1 MPYRDAAA
9 PRASVGGGPAKYT
22 RDRRLDR
29 RHEPS
34 DGIRGMSQ
42 IATENKMQ
50 LGQLL
55 LARGIVS
62 AEQIDKALAE
72 QQDKGHRKLLG
83 ELLVEMNYCTENQI
97 ASALAEVYGV
107 PYAQVGPKICDVK
120 AIEILPRDFLEEHIV
135 LPLFKVYDVLTVA
148 VNEPT
153 NVFLMDEIERI
164 SGCKV
169 QVVCATAKDIKA
181 TLQTYLPAAN
191 VFVIDD
197 IIDDEG
203 LEDFTLIENI
213 TQDISNLAEIAGQS
227 PVVKLVN
234 YLLYNAVRE
243 NASDIHIEP
252 DDKKLRVRYRVDGK
266 MYEKIR
272 PPFQMH
278 PAIVSRVKIMAELDI
293 AQRRLPQD
301 GGIHVMVEGRPID
314 LRVSIMPGSFGEKV
328 VIRVIDP
335 HKVLFNFESL
345 GFTYENLQLFR
356 KVIQAPNGI
365 VLVTGPTGSGKNTT
379 LYAALAELNS
389 EEVNIC
395 TVEDPVECN
404 MAGINQFQVN
414 QKAGFE
420 FSTALRSLLRQDPD
434 IIMVGEIR
442 DEATA
447 NIAVQAALTGHLV
460 LSTLHTNDAP
470 GAVTRLLDLGVAP
483 YLVSASLIAVLAQR
497 LVRKICSNC
506 KSEYE
511 PSSSIRKIVEGAG
524 GESVKFFRGVGCKK
538 CRNTG
543 SAGRIAIHELFVPN
557 EEIMEMISERVGLK
571 KLRNAAL
578 KNGMIPLQAD
588 GIEKVKAGIVS
599 VEEVLRTTQAE
610 E

>member
-1 MPYRDAAA
+1 
-9 PRASVGGGPAKYT
+9 
-22 RDRRLDR
+22 
-29 RHEPS
+29 
-34 DGIRGMSQ
+34 MSQ
-42 IATENKMQ
+42 IAVENKMQ

-55 LARGIVS
+55 LARDIVT
-62 AEQIDKALAE
+62 AEQIEKALTE
-72 QQDKGHRKLLG
+72 QKEKGHRKLLG

-97 ASALAEVYGV
+97 ASALAEAYGV
-107 PYAQVGPKICDVK
+107 PYAQVSPKICDAK
-120 AIEILPRDFLEEHIV
+120 MLEILPREFLEEHIV
-135 LPLFKVYDVLTVA
+135 LPLFRVKDVLTVA
-148 VNEPT
+148 VSEPT
-153 NVFLMDEIERI
+153 NVFLIDELERI
-164 SGCKV
+164 TGCKV
-169 QVVCATAKDIKA
+169 QVVCATTKDIKA

-197 IIDDEG
+197 IIDEEG

-213 TQDISNLAEIAGQS
+213 TADISNLEEIAGQS

-266 MYEKIR
+266 LYEKMR
-272 PPFQMH
+272 PPYQMH
-278 PAIVSRVKIMAELDI
+278 SAIVSRIKIMAELDI

-301 GGIHVMVEGRPID
+301 GGIHVLLEGRPVD
-314 LRVSIMPGSFGEKV
+314 LRVSVMPGSFGEKV
-328 VIRVIDP
+328 VIRIIDP
-335 HKVLFNFESL
+335 QKVIFNFESL
-345 GFTYENLQLFR
+345 GFTYENLQLFME
-356 KVIQAPNGI
+356 VIHSPNGI

-379 LYAALAELNS
+379 IYAALSELNS

-414 QKAGFE
+414 EKAGFE

-442 DEATA
+442 DAATA

-497 LVRKICSNC
+497 LVRKICPNC
-506 KSEYE
+506 KTEYE
-511 PSSSIRKIVEGAG
+511 PPAGIGKGVQKLG
-524 GESVKFFRGVGCKK
+524 GEVAKFYRGVGCRK

-543 SAGRIAIHELFVPN
+543 YAGRIAIHELLIPN
-557 EEIMEMISERVGLK
+557 EEIMGMINEQASLR
-571 KLRNAAL
+571 KLRDKAL
-578 KNGMIPLQAD
+578 KSGMVPLQLD

-599 VEEVLRTTQAE
+599 IEEVLRTTQAE
-610 E
+610 L

>member
-1 MPYRDAAA
+1 
-9 PRASVGGGPAKYT
+9 
-22 RDRRLDR
+22 
-29 RHEPS
+29 
-34 DGIRGMSQ
+34 MSE
-42 IATENKMQ
+42 IAVENKMQ

-55 LARGIVS
+55 LSRRIVT
-62 AEQIDKALAE
+62 AEQIEKALAE
-72 QQDKGHRKLLG
+72 QKEKGHRKLLG
-83 ELLVEMNYCTENQI
+83 ELLVEMGYCTENQI
-97 ASALAEVYGV
+97 ASALAQAYGV
-107 PYAQVGPKICDVK
+107 PYAQVSPKICDPKV
-120 AIEILPRDFLEEHIV
+120 IEILPREFLEEYII
-135 LPLFKVYDVLTVA
+135 LPLFKVNNVLTMA
-148 VNEPT
+148 VSEPT
-153 NVFLMDEIERI
+153 NVFLIDEIERI

-169 QVVCATAKDIKA
+169 QIVCSTSKDIKA

-203 LEDFTLIENI
+203 LEEFALVENI
-213 TQDISNLAEIAGQS
+213 TQDISNLEEIAGQS

-252 DDKKLRVRYRVDGK
+252 DDKKLRVRYRVDGRL
-266 MYEKIR
+266 YEKIC
-272 PPFQMH
+272 PPYQMH
-278 PAIVSRVKIMAELDI
+278 SAIVSRVKIMAELDI

-301 GGIHVMVEGRPID
+301 GGIHVLVEGRPID
-314 LRVSIMPGSFGEKV
+314 LRVSVMPGNFGEKV
-328 VIRVIDP
+328 VIRIIDP
-335 HKVLFNFESL
+335 QKVLFSLESL
-345 GFTYENLQLFR
+345 GFVYENLQLFR
-356 KVIQAPNGI
+356 HVIQSPNGI

-379 LYAALAELNS
+379 LYAALSELNS
-389 EEVNIC
+389 DEVNIC

-404 MAGINQFQVN
+404 IAGINQFQVN
-414 QKAGFE
+414 QAAGFV

-497 LVRKICSNC
+497 LVRKVCPNC
-506 KSEYE
+506 KTEYE
-511 PSSSIRKIVEGAG
+511 PPSSIRKIIEKDNGKMQ
-524 GESVKFFRGVGCKK
+524 KFYRGVGCKK

-543 SAGRIAIHELFVPN
+543 YAGRIAIQELFVPN
-557 EEIMEMISERVGLK
+557 EQIMEMINERSSLK
-571 KLRNAAL
+571 KLRAKAL
-578 KNGMIPLQAD
+578 RSGMISLQSD
-588 GIEKVKAGIVS
+588 GIEKVKAGIIS
-599 VEEVLRTTQAE
+599 IEEVLRTTEAE
-610 E
+610 L

>member
-1 MPYRDAAA
+1 LM
-9 PRASVGGGPAKYT
+9 
-22 RDRRLDR
+22 
-29 RHEPS
+29 
-34 DGIRGMSQ
+34 
-42 IATENKMQ
+42 
-50 LGQLL
+50 
-55 LARGIVS
+55 ARGIVT
-62 AEQIDKALAE
+62 AEQIEKALAE
-72 QQDKGHRKLLG
+72 QREKGHRKLLG
-83 ELLVEMNYCTENQI
+83 ELLVEMGYCTENQI
-97 ASALAEVYGV
+97 ASALAAGYGV
-107 PYAQVGPKICDVK
+107 PYAQVSPKICDAK
-120 AIEILPRDFLEEHIV
+120 TIEILPREFLEEHIV
-135 LPLFKVYDVLTVA
+135 LPLFKVHDVLTVA
-148 VNEPT
+148 VSEPT
-153 NVFLMDEIERI
+153 NVFLIDEIERI
-164 SGCKV
+164 GSCKV
-169 QVVCATAKDIKA
+169 QIVCATAKDIKA

-197 IIDDEG
+197 IIDEEG

-213 TQDISNLAEIAGQS
+213 TQDISNLAEVAGQS

-252 DDKKLRVRYRVDGK
+252 DDKKLRVRYRVDGRL
-266 MYEKIR
+266 YEKMR
-272 PPFQMH
+272 PPHQMH
-278 PAIVSRVKIMAELDI
+278 PAIVSRIKIMAELDI

-301 GGIHVMVEGRPID
+301 GGIHVLVEGRPID

-328 VIRVIDP
+328 VIRVIDT
-335 HKVLFNFESL
+335 HKVLFNLESL
-345 GFTYENLQLFR
+345 GFTYENLRRFR
-356 KVIQAPNGI
+356 EIIQSPNGI

-379 LYAALAELNS
+379 LYAALCELNS
-389 EEVNIC
+389 DEVNIC

-404 MAGINQFQVN
+404 ISGVNQFQVN
-414 QKAGFE
+414 TGAGFA

-483 YLVSASLIAVLAQR
+483 YLVSASLIAALAQR

-506 KSEYE
+506 KTEYD
-511 PSSSIRKIVEGAG
+511 PPTSIKRAVEKAG
-524 GESVKFFRGVGCKK
+524 VEVEKYYRGVGCKK

-543 SAGRIAIHELFVPN
+543 YAGRIAIHELFAPD
-557 EEIMEMISERVGLK
+557 EEIAEMITDRVSTK
-571 KLRNAAL
+571 KLTAMSLA
-578 KNGMIPLQAD
+578 KGMVPLQLD
-588 GIEKVKAGIVS
+588 GMEKVKAGIIS
-599 VEEVLRTTQAE
+599 IEEVLRTTQAE

>member
-1 MPYRDAAA
+1 
-9 PRASVGGGPAKYT
+9 
-22 RDRRLDR
+22 
-29 RHEPS
+29 
-34 DGIRGMSQ
+34 MSQ
-42 IATENKMQ
+42 IAIENKTQ

-55 LARGIVS
+55 LAHGIVTP
-62 AEQIDKALAE
+62 EQIEKALAE
-72 QQDKGHRKLLG
+72 QKEKGHRKLLG

-97 ASALAEVYGV
+97 ASALAEAYSV
-107 PYAQVGPKICDVK
+107 PYAQVGPKVCDVK
-120 AIEILPRDFLEEHIV
+120 ALEILPREFLEEHIV
-135 LPLFKVYDVLTVA
+135 LPLFKVYDTLTVA
-148 VNEPT
+148 VSEPT
-153 NVFLMDEIERI
+153 NVFLIDEIERI

-197 IIDDEG
+197 IIDDNG

-213 TQDISNLAEIAGQS
+213 TQDITNLEEIAGQS

-252 DDKKLRVRYRVDGK
+252 YDKKLRVRYRVDGK

-272 PPFQMH
+272 PPHQMH
-278 PAIVSRVKIMAELDI
+278 AAIVSRIKIMAELDI

-301 GGIHVMVEGRPID
+301 GGIHVLVEGRPID
-314 LRVSIMPGSFGEKV
+314 LRVSVMPGSFGEKV

-345 GFTYENLQLFR
+345 GFTYDNLRLFR
-356 KVIQAPNGI
+356 KVIHSPNGI

-389 EEVNIC
+389 DEVNIC

-404 MAGINQFQVN
+404 MAAINQFQVSE
-414 QKAGFE
+414 KAGFG

-442 DEATA
+442 DQATA
-447 NIAVQAALTGHLV
+447 GIAVQAALTGHLV

-483 YLVSASLIAVLAQR
+483 YLVSASLIAALAQR

-506 KSEYE
+506 KIEYE
-511 PSSSIRKIVEGAG
+511 PSASIKKIVEESG
-524 GESVKFFRGVGCKK
+524 GGDIVKFYRGVGCKK

-543 SAGRIAIHELFVPN
+543 YAGRIAIHELFVPD
-557 EEIMEMISERVGLK
+557 EEI
-571 KLRNAAL
+571 A
-578 KNGMIPLQAD
+578 GMINDHASTKDIRNLALQKGMSPLQAD
-588 GIEKVKAGIVS
+588 GIEKVRAGIVS
-599 VEEVLRTTQAE
+599 VEEVLRIAHGDL
-610 E
+610 

>member
-1 MPYRDAAA
+1 
-9 PRASVGGGPAKYT
+9 
-22 RDRRLDR
+22 
-29 RHEPS
+29 
-34 DGIRGMSQ
+34 MSR
-42 IATENKMQ
+42 IAVENKMQ

-55 LARGIVS
+55 QARGVVTS
-62 AEQIDKALAE
+62 EQIDMALQEQKAN
-72 QQDKGHRKLLG
+72 GHRKLLG

-97 ASALAEVYGV
+97 ASALAEAYAV
-107 PYAQVGPKICDVK
+107 PYAQVSPKLCD
-120 AIEILPRDFLEEHIV
+120 ARTLELFPRDFLEEHIV

-148 VNEPT
+148 VSEPT
-153 NVFLMDEIERI
+153 NVFLIDEIEHI

-169 QVVCATAKDIKA
+169 QVVCATTKDIRA

-197 IIDDEG
+197 IIDEHV
-203 LEDFTLIENI
+203 LEDFALIENI
-213 TQDISNLAEIAGQS
+213 TQDIGNLEEVAGQS

-252 DDKKLRVRYRVDGK
+252 DDKKLRVRYRVDGRL
-266 MYEKIR
+266 YER
-272 PPFQMH
+272 LCPPYQLH
-278 PAIVSRVKIMAELDI
+278 SAIVSRIKIMAELDI

-301 GGIHVMVEGRPID
+301 GGIHVLVEGRPID
-314 LRVSIMPGSFGEKV
+314 LRVSVMPGNFGEKV
-328 VIRVIDP
+328 VIRVIDTQ
-335 HKVLFNFESL
+335 KVLFNLESL

-356 KVIQAPNGI
+356 KIIQSPNGM

-379 LYAALAELNS
+379 LYAALAALNT
-389 EEVNIC
+389 EDVNIC

-404 MAGINQFQVN
+404 VSGINQFQVN
-414 QKAGFE
+414 TAVGFQ

-470 GAVTRLLDLGVAP
+470 GAVTRLLDLKVPP

-497 LVRKICSNC
+497 LVRKICPNC
-506 KSEYE
+506 KTEYD
-511 PSSSIRKIVEGAG
+511 PPASIKRTVQELS
-524 GESVKFFRGVGCKK
+524 GETLKFYRGVGCRK

-543 SAGRIAIHELFVPN
+543 YTGRLAVHELFVPG
-557 EEIMEMISERVGLK
+557 EEIMEMINDQKSLK
-571 KLRNAAL
+571 KLRDKAL
-578 KNGMIPLQAD
+578 QQGMIPLQLD
-588 GIEKVKAGIVS
+588 VIQKVKAGIIPI
-599 VEEVLRTTQAE
+599 EEALRTTQMVDR
-610 E
+610 

>member
-1 MPYRDAAA
+1 
-9 PRASVGGGPAKYT
+9 
-22 RDRRLDR
+22 
-29 RHEPS
+29 
-34 DGIRGMSQ
+34 MSP
-42 IATENKMQ
+42 IAVENKMQ

-55 LARGIVS
+55 LARGVVTD
-62 AEQIDKALAE
+62 EQIEKALTE
-72 QQDKGHRKLLG
+72 QKDKGHHKLLG

-97 ASALAEVYGV
+97 ASALAEAYEV
-107 PYAQVGPKICDVK
+107 PYAQISPKICDPK
-120 AIEILPRDFLEEHIV
+120 ILEILPREFLEEHIV
-135 LPLFKVYDVLTVA
+135 LPLFKVGNVLTVA
-148 VNEPT
+148 LSEPT

-164 SGCKV
+164 SGCKI
-169 QVVCATAKDIKA
+169 QVVCSTAKDIKA
-181 TLQTYLPAAN
+181 TLQVHLPAAN

-203 LEDFTLIENI
+203 LDDFTLIEKY
-213 TQDISNLAEIAGQS
+213 TADISNLEEIAGQS
-227 PVVKLVN
+227 PVVRLVN

-252 DDKKLRVRYRVDGK
+252 DDKKLRSRYRVDGK
-266 MYEKIR
+266 LYEKIC
-272 PPFQMH
+272 PPHQMH
-278 PAIVSRVKIMAELDI
+278 SAIVSRIKIMAELDI

-301 GGIHVMVEGRPID
+301 GGIHVLVEGRPID
-314 LRVSIMPGSFGEKV
+314 LRVSVMPGNFGEKV
-328 VIRVIDP
+328 VIRIIDP
-335 HKVLFNFESL
+335 QKVLFNLESL
-345 GFTYENLQLFR
+345 GFSYENLKLFR
-356 KVIQAPNGI
+356 QVIQSPNGI

-404 MAGINQFQVN
+404 MAGINQFQVSEN
-414 QKAGFE
+414 AGFK

-442 DEATA
+442 DEDTA

-470 GAVTRLLDLGVAP
+470 GAVTRLLDLDVAP

-506 KSEYE
+506 KTEYE
-511 PSSSIRKIVEGAG
+511 PPASVKKIVEELG
-524 GESVKFFRGVGCKK
+524 GKVTKFSRGVGCKK

-543 SAGRIAIHELFVPN
+543 HIGRIAIQELFVPN
-557 EEIMEMISERVGLK
+557 EEVAEMINERASLK
-571 KLRNAAL
+571 KLRNKAL
-578 KNGMIPLQAD
+578 QNGMVPLQLD
-588 GIEKVKAGIVS
+588 GIEKVKAGIIS
-599 VEEVLRTTQAE
+599 VEEALRITPAINDKDSV
-610 E
+610 

>member
-1 MPYRDAAA
+1 
-9 PRASVGGGPAKYT
+9 
-22 RDRRLDR
+22 
-29 RHEPS
+29 
-34 DGIRGMSQ
+34 MSQ
-42 IATENKMQ
+42 IATENKTQ

-55 LARGIVS
+55 LAHGIVTP
-62 AEQIDKALAE
+62 EQIEKALAE
-72 QQDKGHRKLLG
+72 QKEKGHRKLLG

-97 ASALAEVYGV
+97 ASALAEAYGV
-107 PYAQVGPKICDVK
+107 PYAQVSPKICDAK
-120 AIEILPRDFLEEHIV
+120 TLEILPREFLEEHII

-148 VNEPT
+148 VSEPT
-153 NVFLMDEIERI
+153 NVFLMDEIERM

-169 QVVCATAKDIKA
+169 QIVCATTKDIKA

-203 LEDFTLIENI
+203 LNDFTLIQNI
-213 TQDISNLAEIAGQS
+213 TEDISNLEDVAGQS

-252 DDKKLRVRYRVDGK
+252 DDKKLRVRYRVDGRL
-266 MYEKIR
+266 YER
-272 PPFQMH
+272 MNPPYQMH
-278 PAIVSRVKIMAELDI
+278 SAIVSRIKIMAELDI

-301 GGIHVMVEGRPID
+301 GGIHVLMEGRPID
-314 LRVSIMPGSFGEKV
+314 LRVSVMPANFGEKV
-328 VIRVIDP
+328 VIRIIDP
-335 HKVLFNFESL
+335 QKVLFNLESL
-345 GFTYENLQLFR
+345 GFTYENLQRFR
-356 KVIQAPNGI
+356 ELIQSPNGI

-395 TVEDPVECN
+395 AVEDPVECN

-414 QKAGFE
+414 ESAGFQ

-460 LSTLHTNDAP
+460 LSTLHTNDAL
-470 GAVTRLLDLGVAP
+470 GAVTRLLDLNVAP
-483 YLVSASLIAVLAQR
+483 YLVSASLIAALAQR
-497 LVRKICSNC
+497 LVRKICPAC
-506 KSEYE
+506 KTEYK
-511 PSSSIRKIVEGAG
+511 PSASIKKVVEKLGA
-524 GESVKFFRGVGCKK
+524 EIQKFYRGVGCKK

-543 SAGRIAIHELFVPN
+543 YVGRIAIHELFVPN
-557 EEIMEMISERVGLK
+557 EKIIDMINERANLK
-571 KLRNAAL
+571 KLRDKAL
-578 KNGMIPLQAD
+578 QSGMVPLQLD
-588 GIEKVKAGIVS
+588 GLEKVKAGIVPI
-599 VEEVLRTTQAE
+599 EEVLRTVQIDA
-610 E
+610 

>member
-1 MPYRDAAA
+1 
-9 PRASVGGGPAKYT
+9 
-22 RDRRLDR
+22 
-29 RHEPS
+29 
-34 DGIRGMSQ
+34 MSQ
-42 IATENKMQ
+42 IAIENKTQ

-55 LARGIVS
+55 LAHGIVTP
-62 AEQIDKALAE
+62 EQIEKALAE
-72 QQDKGHRKLLG
+72 QKEKGHRKLLG

-97 ASALAEVYGV
+97 ASALAEAYSV
-107 PYAQVGPKICDVK
+107 PYAQVGPKVCDVK
-120 AIEILPRDFLEEHIV
+120 ALEILPREFLEEHIV
-135 LPLFKVYDVLTVA
+135 LPLFKVYDTLTVA
-148 VNEPT
+148 VSEPT
-153 NVFLMDEIERI
+153 NVFLIDEIERI

-197 IIDDEG
+197 IIDDNG
-203 LEDFTLIENI
+203 LGDFTLIENI
-213 TQDISNLAEIAGQS
+213 TQDITDLEEIAGQS

-272 PPFQMH
+272 PPHQMH
-278 PAIVSRVKIMAELDI
+278 AAIVSRIKIMAELDI

-301 GGIHVMVEGRPID
+301 GGIHVLVEGRPID
-314 LRVSIMPGSFGEKV
+314 LRVSVMPGNFGEKV

-345 GFTYENLQLFR
+345 GFTYDNLRLFR
-356 KVIQAPNGI
+356 KVIHSPNGI

-389 EEVNIC
+389 DEVNIC

-404 MAGINQFQVN
+404 MAAINQFQVSE
-414 QKAGFE
+414 KAGFG

-442 DEATA
+442 DQDTA
-447 NIAVQAALTGHLV
+447 GIAVQAALTGHLV

-483 YLVSASLIAVLAQR
+483 YLVSASLIAALAQR

-506 KSEYE
+506 KTEYE
-511 PSSSIRKIVEGAG
+511 PSASIRKIVEESSG
-524 GESVKFFRGVGCKK
+524 GDIVKFYRGVGCKK

-543 SAGRIAIHELFVPN
+543 YAGRIAIHELFVPD
-557 EEIMEMISERVGLK
+557 EEI
-571 KLRNAAL
+571 A
-578 KNGMIPLQAD
+578 GMINDHASLKDIRNLALQKGMAPLEAD

-599 VEEVLRTTQAE
+599 VEEVLRIAKGDL
-610 E
+610 

>member
-1 MPYRDAAA
+1 
-9 PRASVGGGPAKYT
+9 
-22 RDRRLDR
+22 
-29 RHEPS
+29 
-34 DGIRGMSQ
+34 
-42 IATENKMQ
+42 MQ

-55 LARGIVS
+55 IARGIVTE
-62 AEQIDKALAE
+62 EQIKKALSE
-72 QQDKGHRKLLG
+72 QKEKGHRKLLG
-83 ELLVEMNYCTENQI
+83 ELLVENNYCTENQI
-97 ASALAEVYGV
+97 ASALAESYGV
-107 PYAQVGPKICDVK
+107 PYAQVSPKICDAK
-120 AIEILPRDFLEEHIV
+120 TIEILPRQFLEEHTV
-135 LPLFKVYDVLTVA
+135 LPLFKVGDVLTVA
-148 VNEPT
+148 VSEPT

-169 QVVCATAKDIKA
+169 QVVCATTKDIKA
-181 TLQTYLPAAN
+181 TIQTYLPAAN

-197 IIDDEG
+197 IMEDEG
-203 LEDFTLIENI
+203 LEDFALIEKC
-213 TQDISNLAEIAGQS
+213 TADISNLEEIAGQS

-252 DDKKLRVRYRVDGK
+252 DDKKLRVRYRVDGR
-266 MYEKIR
+266 MYEKMR
-272 PPFQMH
+272 PPYQMH
-278 PAIVSRVKIMAELDI
+278 SALVSRIKIMAELDI

-301 GGIHVMVEGRPID
+301 GGIHVSAESRQID

-328 VIRVIDP
+328 VVRIIDP
-335 HKVLFNFESL
+335 QKVLFNFETL
-345 GFTYENLQLFR
+345 GFTYDNLRRFR
-356 KVIQAPNGI
+356 ELIQSPNGI

-379 LYAALAELNS
+379 LYAALNELNS

-404 MAGINQFQVN
+404 ITGINQFQVN
-414 QKAGFE
+414 ESAGFR

-442 DEATA
+442 DEDTA

-470 GAVTRLLDLGVAP
+470 GAVTRLLDLKVAP

-497 LVRKICSNC
+497 LVRKICPAC
-506 KSEYE
+506 KTEYE
-511 PSSSIRKIVEGAG
+511 PPASIRKLVEKEG
-524 GESVKFFRGVGCKK
+524 GRIDKFYRGVGCKK

-543 SAGRIAIHELFVPN
+543 YAGRIAIHELFVPD
-557 EEIMEMISERVGLK
+557 EEILEMINEQASLK
-571 KLRNAAL
+571 KLRSKAL
-578 KNGMIPLQAD
+578 QKGMVPLQTD

-599 VEEVLRTTQAE
+599 IEEVLRTTEMIMANDEYNKHQETENRKAKK
-610 E
+610 

>member
-1 MPYRDAAA
+1 MA
-9 PRASVGGGPAKYT
+9 
-22 RDRRLDR
+22 
-29 RHEPS
+29 
-34 DGIRGMSQ
+34 Q
-42 IATENKMQ
+42 IAVENKSQ

-55 LARGIVS
+55 LARGVVT
-62 AEQIDKALAE
+62 AEQIEKALTE
-72 QQDKGHRKLLG
+72 QKEKGHRKLLG
-83 ELLVEMNYCTENQI
+83 ELLVEMAYCTENQI
-97 ASALAEVYGV
+97 AAALAEAYSV
-107 PYAQVGPKICDVK
+107 PYAQVGPKICDPK
-120 AIEILPRDFLEEHIV
+120 ALEILPREFLEEHII

-148 VNEPT
+148 VSEPT
-153 NVFLMDEIERI
+153 NVFLIDEIGRI

-169 QVVCATAKDIKA
+169 QVVCATTKDIKA

-197 IIDDEG
+197 IIDDKG
-203 LEDFTLIENI
+203 LEDFTLLENI
-213 TQDISNLAEIAGQS
+213 TQDISNLEEVAGQS

-234 YLLYNAVRE
+234 YLLYNAVKE

-266 MYEKIR
+266 LYEKLR
-272 PPFQMH
+272 PPHQMH
-278 PAIVSRVKIMAELDI
+278 PAIVSRIKIMAELDI

-301 GGIHVMVEGRPID
+301 GGIHVLVEGRPID
-314 LRVSIMPGSFGEKV
+314 LRVSVMPANFGEKV

-335 HKVLFNFESL
+335 QKVFYNLESL
-345 GFTYENLQLFR
+345 GFTYENLQRFR
-356 KVIQAPNGI
+356 EIIQAPNGI

-379 LYAALAELNS
+379 LYAALSELNT

-404 MAGINQFQVN
+404 VSGINQFQVN
-414 QKAGFE
+414 SSAGFE

-434 IIMVGEIR
+434 IVMVGEVR

-470 GAVTRLLDLGVAP
+470 GAVIRLVDLKVAP
-483 YLVSASLIAVLAQR
+483 YLVSASLIGVLAQR
-497 LVRKICSNC
+497 LVRKICANC
-506 KSEYE
+506 KTEYE
-511 PSSSIRKIVEGAG
+511 PAAGIKRAVEKVAG
-524 GESVKFFRGVGCKK
+524 EVGKFHRGVGCKK

-543 SAGRIAIHELFVPN
+543 YVGRIAIHELFVPDD
-557 EEIMEMISERVGLK
+557 EIAEMIDDHISTK
-571 KLRNAAL
+571 KLRAKAL
-578 KNGMIPLQAD
+578 EKGMVPLQAD

-599 VEEVLRTTQAE
+599 IEEILRTTQAE
-610 E
+610 P